1 MVGKTYW
8 LAGSALALLVAVG
21 PATAADLPTPAP
33 IYKAPPPMVAPVN
46 WTGFYVGAGSGFAV
60 FNADTSVQS
69 AGGAPLTPTATQ
81 GGKGWLVTGFTG
93 YDYQIGDRIVAGVL
107 GDFDFGS
114 VTGGYLDPANGATGT
129 MKEKYQWAA
138 GGRLGWLVF
147 PEFLAYVSGGYTQAH
162 FTGFSLN
169 NGTTLPTNT
178 YNGWFA
184 SIGVDT
190 TFPLLGNGWFFR
202 SDYRYAQY
210 NTATFGEVNAA
221 GAVVDLQTIRPAV
234 QTVTA
239 GLAYKFNS
247 APTTP
252 LGAGF
257 SFADFL
263 SAPRGPSHWT
273 GFYLAGG
280 GGYGTW
286 AAYSTTQSPAGVP
299 LASTTN
305 GGRGWFG
312 TVNGGYDYQLTD
324 RLVAGAFADFD
335 LANIKGTFQDPNPAG
350 PLAGS
355 MSERSSWAA
364 GLRGGWLITPAIL
377 SYYDVAFSQANFS
390 SANLGGVATI
400 GSNTYNGWFLGTGLE
415 TALPFFGKGWFARIE
430 YRYATYKAAN
440 ISEVF
445 GTGAVRDIMNVNPVV
460 QTIRTELVY
469 RF

>member
-8 LAGSALALLVAVG
+8 LAGSALALLIAAG
-21 PATAADLPTPAP
+21 PAMAADLPAP
-33 IYKAPPPMVAPVN
+33 VYKAPPPVVAPVN
-46 WTGFYVGAGSGFAV
+46 WTGFYIGAGSGFAV
-60 FNADTSVQS
+60 FDARTSVQGA
-69 AGGAPLTPTATQ
+69 AGANQ
-81 GGKGWLVTGFTG
+81 GGKGWLVSGFTG
-93 YDYQIGDRIVAGVL
+93 YDYQIGNIVAGVL
-107 GDFDFGS
+107 GDFDWGN
-114 VTGGYLDPANGATGT
+114 VTGGYLDPATGGTGT

-138 GGRLGWLVF
+138 GARLGWLVF

-162 FTGFSLN
+162 FNGFGLT
-169 NGTTLPTNT
+169 NGTALPSNT

-202 SDYRYAQY
+202 SDYRFAQY
-210 NTATFGEVNAA
+210 NTATLAEVNGA
-221 GAVVDLQTIRPAV
+221 GAVVDLQTIRPSI

-239 GLAYKFNS
+239 GLAYKFNA
-247 APTTP
+247 APTTA

-263 SAPRGPSHWT
+263 RAPRGPSHWT

-286 AAYSTTQSPAGVP
+286 AAYSTALSSPGGVP

-312 TVNGGYDYQLTD
+312 TVNGGYDYQVTD

-335 LANIKGTFQDPNPAG
+335 FAGIKGTFQDPNPAGPG

-390 SANLGGVATI
+390 SANLNGVSTV
-400 GSNTYNGWFLGTGLE
+400 GSHTYNGWFLGTGLE
-415 TALPFFGKGWFARIE
+415 TALPFFGNGWFARIE
-430 YRYATYKAAN
+430 YRYATYKNSN
-440 ISEVF
+440 INNVLAS
-445 GTGAVRDIMNVNPVV
+445 GAILDVMNVNPVV